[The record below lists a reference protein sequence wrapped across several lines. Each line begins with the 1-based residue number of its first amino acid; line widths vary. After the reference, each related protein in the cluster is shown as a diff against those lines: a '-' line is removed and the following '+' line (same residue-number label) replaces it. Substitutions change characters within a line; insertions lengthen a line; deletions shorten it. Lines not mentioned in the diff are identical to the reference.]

1 MNIMKHEFKLGIV
14 TDDAFGIMHD
24 PPYPKPSFI
33 SFENPSR
40 ISHIITFLKNQKIF
54 ENKRVIKLK
63 PLEIGESVLYL
74 AHSRYHVDSIKRI
87 SSLGGGLLE
96 DEVFVTED
104 TFKVAKMAV
113 GGAIQ
118 AILSIISGEINQ
130 SFALIRP
137 PGHHAIREKASGLC
151 IFNNIANAI
160 YYVREYMNYQ
170 EKIAIFDI
178 DDHFG
183 DGVARYFYEDPNVL
197 YFSIHEYDF
206 EMGDVGMMDELG
218 SSEGLGKNINFPVPP
233 GIINHDF
240 LKIFDLIK
248 PILRE
253 FRPSI
258 IIVATGFDMYFADPI
273 GNCQLTSAAYHQ
285 FAKNMLNLSEEI
297 CEGRLAFILEG
308 GYSIIGLK
316 YCVLAILK
324 ALLNETYSL
333 PEFENI
339 TLQNLASNEVDK
351 IKNALLK
358 LLVPYW
364 NNL

>member
-1 MNIMKHEFKLGIV
+1 MKHKTKLGIV
-14 TDDAFGIMHD
+14 TNDAFGIMHD
-24 PPYPKPSFI
+24 PPYPRPSFI

-40 ISHIITFLKNQKIF
+40 ISHVITYLKNHNIF
-54 ENKRVIKLK
+54 ENEQVAMLE
-63 PLEIGESVLYL
+63 PLEINESILYL

-104 TFKVAKMAV
+104 TYTLAKMAV

-118 AILSIISGEINQ
+118 AIKSIISNEVNQ

-137 PGHHAIREKASGLC
+137 PGHHALRENASGLC

-160 YYVREYMNYQ
+160 YYVREYMDYQ
-170 EKIAIFDI
+170 EKIAIIDI

-206 EMGDVGMMDELG
+206 EMGDVGLIDELG
-218 SSEGLGKNINFPVPP
+218 SSEGLGMNINFPVPP
-233 GIINHDF
+233 GIVNQDF
-240 LKIFDLIK
+240 MKLFDIVK
-248 PILRE
+248 PILQD
-253 FRPSI
+253 FQPSI

-273 GNCQLTSAAYHQ
+273 GNCHLTSIVYHK
-285 FAKNMLNLSEEI
+285 FAKKILKLSEEI
-297 CEGRLAFILEG
+297 CEGKLAFILEG

-316 YCVLAILK
+316 YCVSAIIN
-324 ALLNETYSL
+324 ALLEDTYHP

-339 TLQNLASNEVDK
+339 SFPNVVSKEVNR
-351 IKNALLK
+351 IKNTLIELLA
-358 LLVPYW
+358 PYW
-364 NNL
+364 RNL

>member
-1 MNIMKHEFKLGIV
+1 MKHKSKLGIV
-14 TDDAFGIMHD
+14 TDEAFSLMHD

-40 ISHIITFLKNQKIF
+40 ISHVITYLKKQKIF
-54 ENKRVIKLK
+54 ENEQVVRLE
-63 PLEIGESVLYL
+63 PLDINESALYL

-96 DEVFVTED
+96 DEVFITED
-104 TFKVAKMAV
+104 TFTIAKMAV

-118 AILSIISGEINQ
+118 SISSIIKGEVNQ

-137 PGHHAIREKASGLC
+137 PGHHALRENASGLC

-170 EKIAIFDI
+170 EKIAIIDI

-183 DGVARYFYEDPNVL
+183 DGLARYFYEDPNVL

-206 EMGDVGMMDELG
+206 EMGDVGLIDELG
-218 SSEGLGKNINFPVPP
+218 ANEGLGKNINFPVPP
-233 GIINHDF
+233 GIINQDF
-240 LKIFDLIK
+240 LKLFDVIK
-248 PILRE
+248 PILQE
-253 FRPSI
+253 FRPSL

-273 GNCQLTSAAYHQ
+273 GNCQLTSSAYHQ
-285 FAKNMLNLSEEI
+285 FAKNLLKLSEEI
-297 CEGRLAFILEG
+297 CEGKLAFILEG

-316 YCVLAILK
+316 YCVLAIIN
-324 ALLNETYSL
+324 ALLDETYNP

-339 TLQNLASNEVDK
+339 SFPSVVGKEVDK
-351 IKNALLK
+351 IKNTLIK
-358 LLVPYW
+358 LLAPYW
-364 NNL
+364 RNL